1 MKICYLVNNIN
12 PKNGWGRYASD
23 LICGVRKKGHEAII
37 LKEMDDGLEGE
48 AVLKRG
54 IGMFLSAI
62 KIREHLKEC
71 DIIHALDVY
80 PYGIIAYL
88 ANLFL
93 GKKMIITAQGTYS
106 IAPFY
111 NIKTRYLAK
120 LTCNSADILIA
131 ISHYTKDEFLKELRV
146 NKIEVINHGIDLDK
160 FYKDREVSNENYI
173 LSVGA
178 LKFRKGYHISIP
190 AFAEVKKRIPD
201 LKYKIVGD
209 QSDRNYFEKLKKL
222 VKEYGVEQAVEFLS
236 NLSDYELGKLY
247 SQAKLF
253 ILTSVNEGH
262 HFEGFGLVFLEAAA
276 AGLPVI
282 GTINNG
288 IEDAVDA
295 GSNGFLVSQGNIG
308 ETAKAIIKILSDS
321 EKYSKFSQ
329 NSYKWAQDHNLENV
343 TDRYI
348 EKYFGVLTT
357 K

>member
-23 LICGVRKKGHEAII
+23 LIYGVRKKGHEAII

-54 IGMFLSAI
+54 IRMFLSAI

-93 GKKMIITAQGTYS
+93 RKKMIITAQGTYS

-120 LTCNSADILIA
+120 LACNSADILIA

-146 NKIEVINHGIDLDK
+146 NKVEVINHGIDLDK
-160 FYKDREVSNENYI
+160 FYKDREISNENYI

-276 AGLPVI
+276 AGLPVV
-282 GTINNG
+282 GTLGNG
-288 IEDAVDA
+288 IEDAVKNGYNGILVPQNDVKKTTEAMVEIVKDKNKLQEMSDA
-295 GSNGFLVSQGNIG
+295 
-308 ETAKAIIKILSDS
+308 
-321 EKYSKFSQ
+321 
-329 NSYKWAQDHNLENV
+329 SYQWAQQHSLLNMINEYLDLYNQSL
-343 TDRYI
+343 
-348 EKYFGVLTT
+348 K
-357 K
+357 

>member
-1 MKICYLVNNIN
+1 MKICYLINNIN

-23 LICGVRKKGHEAII
+23 LIYNVRKKGHETII

-48 AVLKRG
+48 VVLKRG

-62 KIREHLKEC
+62 KIRKHLRKC

-93 GKKMIITAQGTYS
+93 RKKMIITAQGTYS

-120 LTCNSADILIA
+120 LACNSADILIA

-146 NKIEVINHGIDLDK
+146 NKVEVINHGIDLDK

-282 GTINNG
+282 GTLDNG
-288 IEDAVDA
+288 IEDAVKNGYNGILVPQNDVEKTTDA
-295 GSNGFLVSQGNIG
+295 MI
-308 ETAKAIIKILSDS
+308 EILKDKNRLQEMSDA
-321 EKYSKFSQ
+321 
-329 NSYKWAQDHNLENV
+329 SYQWAQQHSLLNMINEYLDLYNQSLV
-343 TDRYI
+343 
-348 EKYFGVLTT
+348 
-357 K
+357 